1 MVEISTLRKSELDLN
16 IEILKK
22 CLYTWNKRI
31 VPSDIVA
38 MAMFNF
44 LLNSYVY
51 YSTAVH
57 WVLLLVRNSAC
68 YLPNFNVNTILK
80 CLHGIL
86 YLISRPMLFC
96 KALFD
101 DSILALVS
109 ENDCMKAMKATSD
122 SDFLLLFISIVSL
135 IRSRYIT
142 QGKEI
147 FN

>member
-101 DSILALVS
+101 NSILVLVVS
-109 ENDCMKAMKATSD
+109 ENDCIKRKQHQILTS
-122 SDFLLLFISIVSL
+122 FYYLF
-135 IRSRYIT
+135 
-142 QGKEI
+142 Q
-147 FN
+147 

>member
-1 MVEISTLRKSELDLN
+1 
-16 IEILKK
+16 
-22 CLYTWNKRI
+22 
-31 VPSDIVA
+31 

-101 DSILALVS
+101 NSILVLVVS
-109 ENDCMKAMKATSD
+109 ENDCIKRKQHQILTS
-122 SDFLLLFISIVSL
+122 FYYLF
-135 IRSRYIT
+135 
-142 QGKEI
+142 Q
-147 FN
+147 